1 MFFKISQYRFQ
12 NAAVTIAVSIIFA
25 MTYSCA
31 TIPTT
36 APPSLEI
43 REQLGRIGVVA
54 LSSPVHGEF
63 YTQWPKGKTTG
74 ALIGAT
80 EGAAGGAVG
89 LWAALSIAAGTAL
102 TPATIISAASVP
114 FFGIPLLIVLGA
126 GAIGVLYTT
135 GKGAADGE
143 ARAVPKETAKQIEQQ
158 IDEFLTNMK
167 LSSGL
172 AEAVYDAGVSKPSLA
187 KNSITLLGEVNFEP
201 NISYDSFYG
210 QGIKTILEVSVTEI
224 GFKEMH
230 RAPPDP
236 SVWEQSGDFPIKFYL
251 NARTRLIE
259 AVNDTVLYTRNFQY
273 EGSYRPLTAWL
284 ETSGQGLE
292 LEFKQAQTNLAELII
307 HELFLANAMEVAS
320 TEEEYRIATDGLA
333 AEKKKPELAS
343 IPKNLSASPIALRG
357 QPMEI
362 FSETQITKILKSYGF
377 FERSKNSEGSFNNQ
391 FVDNKDGTVTDYATG
406 LMWQKGGSSGALDNK
421 ESHSYVEQLNRW
433 RFAGYSDWR
442 MPTIEELAS
451 LLERA
456 KPKGV
461 HMDPLFDSRQ
471 VSCWS
476 ADKSEGVNQFYAGA
490 WIVNFVQGQI
500 LKADYLKI
508 YGISQS
514 GAHGPLRKNYL
525 NHVKAVRWTE

>member
-1 MFFKISQYRFQ
+1 LFLRISQYHFP
-12 NAAVTIAVSIIFA
+12 NAAVTIAVSIIYA
-25 MTYSCA
+25 ITYGCA

-36 APPSLEI
+36 APPSPKT
-43 REQLGRIGVVA
+43 REQFGRIGVVA
-54 LSSPVHGEF
+54 LSSPIHGEF
-63 YTQWPKGKTTG
+63 YTQTPKGKTAGALTG
-74 ALIGAT
+74 AA
-80 EGAAGGAVG
+80 EGAVG
-89 LWAALSIAAGTAL
+89 ATMGVWAALSIAAGTVV
-102 TPATIISAASVP
+102 TPAAIISAASVP

-126 GAIGVLYTT
+126 GAIGVFYAT

-172 AEAVYDAGVSKPSLA
+172 AEAVYAAGASKRSLA
-187 KNSITLLGEVNFEP
+187 KYAITLLEEVNTEP
-201 NISYDSFYG
+201 NNSYDTFYG
-210 QGIKTILEVSVTEI
+210 QGIKTILEVSVTDI
-224 GFKEMH
+224 GFQEMY
-230 RAPPDP
+230 RSPPDP
-236 SVWEQSGDFPIKFYL
+236 LVWEKSGDYPIKFYL

-259 AVNDTVLYTRNFQY
+259 AVSDTVLYTRKFQY

-292 LEFKQAQTNLAELII
+292 LEFKQAQANLAERII
-307 HELFLANAMEVAS
+307 QELFLSNVMGVAR
-320 TEEEYRIATDGLA
+320 TEEEDKRATDA
-333 AEKKKPELAS
+333 PPAEKEKAQLAS
-343 IPKNLSASPIALRG
+343 IPKDVAASPISLRR

-362 FSETQITKILKSYGF
+362 FSETQITRMLKRYGF

-406 LMWQKGGSSGALDNK
+406 LMWQKEGSSGALDNNGA
-421 ESHSYVEQLNRW
+421 HSYVEQLNRQ
-433 RFAGYSDWR
+433 RFAGYYDWR

-451 LLERA
+451 LLERT

-476 ADKSEGVNQFYAGA
+476 ADKGEGVNAFLSGA
-490 WIVNFVQGQI
+490 WIVNFGQGQI
-500 LKADYLKI
+500 LEADFLKT
-508 YGISQS
+508 S
-514 GAHGPLRKNYL
+514 GAPQSLPYGPRRNYL
-525 NHVKAVRWTE
+525 NHVKAVRWAE